1 MAYASKAAL
10 AIKAE
15 NQAASEIGKERC
27 RTSAKMGSDL
37 ARFKM
42 ISLCVIT
49 TVLSNE
55 IVVSFKSWHRAVYR
69 SRSERDFRS
78 VLNGI

>member
-1 MAYASKAAL
+1 VASASKAAL
-10 AIKAE
+10 VIKAE

-27 RTSAKMGSDL
+27 RTLAKMGSDL

-55 IVVSFKSWHRAVYR
+55 IVISFKSWHRGR
-69 SRSERDFRS
+69 IP
-78 VLNGI
+78 VLL